1 MKQMNWMV
9 ILVAG
14 VLSAGCMTTSRSGEV
29 YTRDQARRTQTVQMG
44 TVESVKNIRIEG
56 TRSGI
61 GAIAGGVAG
70 GVIGSTIGGGT
81 GTRLATLGG
90 AAAGAAGGHLAEERM
105 TRRDGLEILVNLD
118 NGTTIAV
125 VQEADVMFSPGDRVR
140 VLTGS
145 DGTSRV
151 SR

>member
-1 MKQMNWMV
+1 MKRMQWMV

-14 VLSAGCMTTSRSGEV
+14 ALSTGCMTTSRSGEV

-44 TVESVKNIRIEG
+44 TVESVKNVRIEG

-125 VQEADVMFSPGDRVR
+125 VQEADVMFYPGDRVR

-151 SR
+151 AR